1 MLTRTGL
8 GRHPHHVNTMK
19 LMWKQGKYR
28 FGFYKALCSHGQ
40 STIRERG
47 KTVMESFPCLN
58 LLDVEG
64 KTSFTLCPMEDIV
77 FFLI

>member
-8 GRHPHHVNTMK
+8 GSHPGHVHTMK

-28 FGFYKALCSHGQ
+28 FGFYKALCSHVR
-40 STIRERG
+40 STIGERG
-47 KTVMESFPCLN
+47 TTVMGSFPCLN
-58 LLDVEG
+58 LLDVKG
-64 KTSFTLCPMEDIV
+64 KTSFALCPMEDVV